1 MQSNRSLSFK
11 NDLPFHF
18 CFFLSQSHCAWC
30 WVRKRISSKNIMYIG
45 RKEEL
50 NWAILLESKLLNS
63 LEIEFKCK
71 VVSAEKSPD
80 GLVVQNLA

>member
-1 MQSNRSLSFK
+1 
-11 NDLPFHF
+11 
-18 CFFLSQSHCAWC
+18 
-30 WVRKRISSKNIMYIG
+30 MYIG

-50 NWAILLESKLLNS
+50 NWAILLESKLHNS